1 MSSAHTHTPLR
12 PLSRRIEVAKAGHQQ
27 VLQVR
32 DYTLGM
38 HILPGGKEEHGNILR
53 FLKTE
58 LAAWSISPERSP
70 EGKLHKWYNK
80 IYVTADRATA
90 VVAALNHEACK
101 DLVV

>member
-1 MSSAHTHTPLR
+1 M
-12 PLSRRIEVAKAGHQQ
+12 GQQQ
-27 VLQVR
+27 VLQAR
-32 DYTLGM
+32 DYTLGTRL
-38 HILPGGKEEHGNILR
+38 LPGSKEEHGNILR

-58 LAAWSISPERSP
+58 LAVWSISPEHLT